1 MFLLCFKKSPLMLI
15 FRHIGSCLLL
25 PVISCHNLRPVFFE
39 NKTWLYKS
47 QISAGPRYDCVVVNT
62 PLSVFGEESP
72 LTLDKTKTEDNL
84 NVITKLCR
92 EKGNKKKLELGTC
105 KRSTAIAAVIWKCN
119 TQATQW
125 LRHSFSLLVKASVF
139 RHVCLFACLFFFSH
153 RQENLLSFV
162 SIV

>member
-1 MFLLCFKKSPLMLI
+1 MLI

-39 NKTWLYKS
+39 NKTWLNKS

-92 EKGNKKKLELGTC
+92 EKGNKKNQSSVPVNGPQ
-105 KRSTAIAAVIWKCN
+105 RSQQSFEN
-119 TQATQW
+119 ATHRRLSDCGIRLVYQ
-125 LRHSFSLLVKASVF
+125 RKHCISSCLL
-139 RHVCLFACLFFFSH
+139 VCLFFCFFFPQT
-153 RQENLLSFV
+153 REPF
-162 SIV
+162 IVCLTM